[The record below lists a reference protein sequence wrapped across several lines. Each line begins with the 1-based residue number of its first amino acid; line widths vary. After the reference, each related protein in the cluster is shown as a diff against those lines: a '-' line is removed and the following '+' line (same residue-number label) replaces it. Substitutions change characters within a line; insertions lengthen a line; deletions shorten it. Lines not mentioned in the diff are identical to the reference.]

1 MSGFR
6 TIAADDAASA
16 VRLTIDGAEIA
27 VPEGATVAGA
37 LLLAG
42 HRAFGPHPISGEAEG
57 PWCLI
62 GVCFGCLVEIDG
74 IAGRQACLV
83 PARAGM
89 TVRTRFET
97 V

>member
-1 MSGFR
+1 MTSFR
-6 TIAADDAASA
+6 TLPGITT
-16 VRLTIDGAEIA
+16 VRLTIDGRMVEA
-27 VPEGATVAGA
+27 PEGASVAAA

-42 HRAFGPHPISGEAEG
+42 HAAFGRHPITGEPEG

-74 IAGRQACLV
+74 IADRQACLV

-89 TVRTRFET
+89 TVRTRLSED
-97 V
+97 

>member
-1 MSGFR
+1 MTGFAMLPG
-6 TIAADDAASA
+6 TAT
-16 VRLTIDGAEIA
+16 VRLEVDGRQVQAPA
-27 VPEGATVAGA
+27 GASVAAA

-42 HRAFGPHPISGEAEG
+42 YAAFGPHPVSGEAEG

-74 IAGRQACLV
+74 VRDRQACLV

-89 TVRTRFET
+89 VVRTRGERA
-97 V
+97 